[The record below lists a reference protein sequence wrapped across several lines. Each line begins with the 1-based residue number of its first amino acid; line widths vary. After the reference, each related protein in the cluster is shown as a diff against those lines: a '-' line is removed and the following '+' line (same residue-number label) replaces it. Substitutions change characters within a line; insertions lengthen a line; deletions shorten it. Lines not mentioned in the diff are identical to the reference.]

1 MVPLRAIFSTIGCLW
16 FFYIVSGILM
26 TVDSARNQTTQNQV
40 TKNHVSARE
49 YKRAMRHLAGAVSVI
64 TVEHEGER
72 GGLTATSV
80 ASVAADPAEL
90 LVCINQSTA
99 TWPLLERSGR
109 FAVNIL
115 AADQQDV
122 AKRFAGIGQL
132 QGDARYG
139 EENWIKTDTGVWIL
153 KSAAAA
159 LACTVDEVILRHS
172 HALVFGRVREVFY
185 QTAETTRPLVYWQ
198 GSFANLALGK

>member
-109 FAVNIL
+109 FDVNIL

-122 AKRFAGIGQL
+122 AKRFAGIVML
-132 QGDARYG
+132 QVDSRF
-139 EENWIKTDTGVWIL
+139 EDENWIKTYTGI
-153 KSAAAA
+153 
-159 LACTVDEVILRHS
+159 
-172 HALVFGRVREVFY
+172 
-185 QTAETTRPLVYWQ
+185 
-198 GSFANLALGK
+198 